1 MRFSL
6 VRQTATDGPACS
18 SPPLAERIV
27 RFVWLSFQMGAGSES
42 DGKEDT
48 DRTPSGAVQ
57 RNPSTTSQAES
68 DSGQTQDGDDSE
80 NVCL

>member
-1 MRFSL
+1 
-6 VRQTATDGPACS
+6 
-18 SPPLAERIV
+18 
-27 RFVWLSFQMGAGSES
+27 MGAGSES

-57 RNPSTTSQAES
+57 CNPSTTSQAES